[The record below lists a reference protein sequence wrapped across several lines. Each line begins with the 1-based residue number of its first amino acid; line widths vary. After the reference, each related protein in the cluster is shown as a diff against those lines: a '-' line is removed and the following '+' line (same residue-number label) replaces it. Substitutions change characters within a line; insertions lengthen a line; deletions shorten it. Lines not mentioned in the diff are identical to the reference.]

1 MEPGPRAAGQGPSVT
16 LAVVRNSPWNP
27 ILWRA
32 GWAAACIGAASRGR
46 GVNTQTHSRHGVTG
60 RELGGCWSGSVL
72 NSFSLK
78 SFLGLQFSFFLRLP
92 LFFFFL
98 ALLSFFKKATRM
110 SGWTVVSGNGGASR
124 FLCFFL
130 WSLQAAEGWGWGGQE
145 APCKH
150 LDLDWVRGW
159 CWVKLGVPGWRSGCP
174 SRHRFWETQY
184 VFPSPDT
191 EQDNS

>member
-78 SFLGLQFSFFLRLP
+78 SFLGLQFSFFLLLP
-92 LFFFFL
+92 LFFFL

-130 WSLQAAEGWGWGGQE
+130 WSLQAAEGWGWGGRRLPVNIWTWTGSG
-145 APCKH
+145 A
-150 LDLDWVRGW
+150 
-159 CWVKLGVPGWRSGCP
+159 GVG
-174 SRHRFWETQY
+174 
-184 VFPSPDT
+184 
-191 EQDNS
+191 